1 MPLLLFLAT
10 TMQTQIAAA
19 HLELIQY
26 VLAAQ
31 NDSSKINAL
40 AAVLDD
46 MHEHGWLG
54 LTHTLRQR
62 FDLPTTAEHAAELD
76 DEDRAILELLEL
88 AAAQPDD
95 FAALAA
101 QATTTNT
108 QYAAQA
114 LAAVVYAATIGEREA
129 LETLAELHQ
138 AADTPAALATSAAFI
153 SMIEGERDAETLS
166 QNLPAEQRA
175 LILAVL
181 EALHSLEI

>member
-1 MPLLLFLAT
+1 
-10 TMQTQIAAA
+10 MQTQIAAA
-19 HLELIQY
+19 HLELIQC

-31 NDSSKINAL
+31 HDPGEIDAL
-40 AAVLDD
+40 AAVLAD

-62 FDLPTTAEHAAELD
+62 FDLPTTADHVAELD

-101 QATTTNT
+101 QSTTTNI
-108 QYAAQA
+108 QHASQA

-129 LETLAELHQ
+129 LETLAELHH
-138 AADTPAALATSAAFI
+138 AADTPAALATSAALI
-153 SMIEGERDAETLS
+153 SMIEGERDAAQLS
-166 QNLPAEQRA
+166 QNLPAEQSD

-181 EALHSLEI
+181 KALHSLEI

>member
-1 MPLLLFLAT
+1 
-10 TMQTQIAAA
+10 MQTQIAAT
-19 HLELIQY
+19 HLELIQC

-31 NDSSKINAL
+31 RDSSKINAL
-40 AAVLDD
+40 ATLLDD

-62 FDLPTTAEHAAELD
+62 FDLPTSIEHTAELD
-76 DEDRAILELLEL
+76 DEDRAILELLEV

-101 QATTTNT
+101 QATTTHT
-108 QYAAQA
+108 QHAAQA

-138 AADTPAALATSAAFI
+138 AADTPTALATSAALI
-153 SMIEGERDAETLS
+153 SMIEGERNAEALS
-166 QNLPAEQRA
+166 QALPAEQRA
-175 LILAVL
+175 LIAAVL
-181 EALHSLEI
+181 CELNKLEA